1 MLLLEEAIIEKLRG
15 GPCCFDEIAHQRTP
29 VWMDEAMSTCLLLSW
44 LQPSDNVSINLHG
57 FDPSIHFHSQLALHD
72 APPKILSLISTRF
85 LDRPFSHF
93 IPDPFVC

>member
-29 VWMDEAMSTCLLLSW
+29 VWMDEAMNTCLL
-44 LQPSDNVSINLHG
+44 
-57 FDPSIHFHSQLALHD
+57 
-72 APPKILSLISTRF
+72 RF